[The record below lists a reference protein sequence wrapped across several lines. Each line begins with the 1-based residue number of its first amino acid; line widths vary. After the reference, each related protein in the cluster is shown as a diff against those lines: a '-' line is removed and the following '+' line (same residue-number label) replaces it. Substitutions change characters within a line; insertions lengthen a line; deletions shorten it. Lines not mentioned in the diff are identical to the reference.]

1 MAQLPTGATH
11 WLFTSLQAAKTVS
24 GISNAAE
31 AVVTCPAHGYS
42 VGDFVMIYSG
52 WGRLNRRAYRIKTVT
67 DANTFVLEQCDTTN
81 TEFFPGGSG
90 GGSAR
95 KALTPVQMSQ
105 VLSATS
111 SGGEAKKVNYRYQES
126 DVEFTINDGFNAV
139 TRQMEIDADAI
150 GTPGYNLLRT
160 LTETQ
165 ADTVVRTILRN
176 GSFTLTPC
184 TVAMNEEVLLQDG
197 QVNRVRVDISGTN
210 RSVRYAA

>member
-42 VGDFVMIYSG
+42 VSDVVMIYSG
-52 WGRLNRRAYRIKTVT
+52 WGRLNRRAYRIKTVV
-67 DANTFVLEQCDTTN
+67 DANSFVLEQCDTTN
-81 TEFFPGGSG
+81 TEFFPAGSG

-126 DVEFTINDGFNAV
+126 DVDFTINDGFNAV
-139 TRQMEIDADAI
+139 NRQMEIDADAI

-184 TVAMNEEVLLQDG
+184 TVALNEEVILQDG